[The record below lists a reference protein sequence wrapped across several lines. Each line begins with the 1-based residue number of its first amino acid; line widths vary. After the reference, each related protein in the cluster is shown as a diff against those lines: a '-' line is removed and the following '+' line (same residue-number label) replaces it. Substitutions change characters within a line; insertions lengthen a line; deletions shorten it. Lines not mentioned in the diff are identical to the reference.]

1 MNPKDLEK
9 YQEYYYT
16 NSIWQIK
23 VIYLYQTIN
32 GYIFESNGVKNEL
45 SYTEVRE
52 YINDSN
58 LNKYSSKELEL
69 YNKGIYKGIELGFEL
84 SQRWMPISK
93 SLPNVNERVLVISKK
108 LNVYLCYLNND
119 GKFHNA
125 NNDFIINVIITHWMY
140 LELPK

>member
-52 YINDSN
+52 YIKESN
-58 LNKYSSKELEL
+58 LSKYSPKELEL
-69 YNKGIYKGIELGFEL
+69 YNKGIKLGFEL
-84 SQRWMPISK
+84 SQGWIPISK
-93 SLPNVNERVLVISKK
+93 SLHNVNERVLVISKK
-108 LNVYLCYLNND
+108 LNVYLCYFNND

-125 NNDFIINVIITHWMY
+125 NNDCVINAIITHWIY